1 MMVNYISQ
9 NGKEILLDNEYLYY
23 LGERYPLPKGC
34 KRSTRNITTIN
45 DKVFING
52 YEFKDGKFK
61 KTLKALFHKY
71 F

>member
-1 MMVNYISQ
+1 MNYISQ

-23 LGERYPLPKGC
+23 LGEKYPLPKIC
-34 KRSTRNITTIN
+34 KNGSRVAMIN

-61 KTLKALFHKY
+61 KTFRALFHKY

>member
-1 MMVNYISQ
+1 MNYISQ
-9 NGKEILLDNEYLYY
+9 NGKEILLDGEYLYY
-23 LGERYPLPKGC
+23 LGEKYPLPKIC
-34 KRSTRNITTIN
+34 KNGSRVTMIN

>member
-1 MMVNYISQ
+1 MNYMSQ
-9 NGKEILLDNEYLYY
+9 NGKEIIIDNNNLYY
-23 LGERYPLPKGC
+23 QGEKYPLPKIC
-34 KRSTRNITTIN
+34 KSGSRVTMIN

-61 KTLKALFHKY
+61 KTLRALFHKY